1 MAGSSL
7 PRCHARPAAD
17 GCFVGHTCRESHQ
30 AQRHWTLE
38 HLSQSNG
45 EQTLFRARSIYI
57 LTYEVIDEHQEC
69 SLVIEATAI
78 YLRQLPPKLCLI

>member
-1 MAGSSL
+1 MG
-7 PRCHARPAAD
+7 
-17 GCFVGHTCRESHQ
+17 
-30 AQRHWTLE
+30 
-38 HLSQSNG
+38 NG